1 MSQRSFPEAEVEMLI
16 KIPQTACF
24 QATRICSPSA
34 AKQKLILF
42 SVRRVRIQLCCDPMA
57 NRQQPAEIN
66 RLRFRRKVQERS
78 MKTRLIILITAFM
91 FTGVHV
97 QGQDAPLKLVQT
109 IQLPADVKGHFD
121 HFEVDLKGNRLFA
134 TPEEYKSVL
143 VFDLKTGKQIYKIGG
158 IEKSHAVLYREDVNR
173 IYVTDGEAG
182 DVKIFDGTTYAP
194 KGSVKL
200 LEDADSIGFDAST
213 NYLYIDNGGGDV
225 HEKYSMLSVVD
236 TTAGKKVPDIKF
248 DGETLEAMA
257 LEKSRPKIY
266 VNNKDKNEVDV
277 VDREK
282 RQVIASW
289 PVTKGKPNVAMAFD
303 EANHRLFVACRSGDV
318 VVMDTQTGKELTTVP
333 ITKGVDDAVYDPATK
348 GICSASDRAVDVY
361 EQTDPDNYKLLAKVP
376 TGPLAKTAQLVPEI
390 SRYFAAAPQPRTT
403 NAAILVYEVH

>member
-1 MSQRSFPEAEVEMLI
+1 
-16 KIPQTACF
+16 
-24 QATRICSPSA
+24 
-34 AKQKLILF
+34 
-42 SVRRVRIQLCCDPMA
+42 
-57 NRQQPAEIN
+57 
-66 RLRFRRKVQERS
+66 
-78 MKTRLIILITAFM
+78 MKTRLITLLTAFM
-91 FTGVHV
+91 FTGVHA
-97 QGQDAPLKLVQT
+97 QGQDAPLKLVHT

-143 VFDLKTGKQIYKIGG
+143 VFDLKTGKQIHKIGG

-213 NYLYIDNGGGDV
+213 KYLYIDNGGGDV

-236 TTAGKKVPDIKF
+236 TTAGKKVADIKV
-248 DGETLEAMA
+248 DGDTLEAMA
-257 LEKSRPKIY
+257 LEKSSPKIY
-266 VNNKDKNEVDV
+266 VNNKDKNEIAV

-318 VVMDTQTGKELTTVP
+318 VVMDTQTGKELTTFP
-333 ITKGVDDAVYDPATK
+333 ITKGVDDAVYDPASK
-348 GICSASDRAVDVY
+348 RIYSASDGAVDVY
-361 EQTDPDNYKLLAKVP
+361 EQTDPDNYKLLGKVT
-376 TGPLAKTAQLVPEI
+376 TGPAAKTARLVPEI
-390 SRYFAAAPQPRTT
+390 GRYFVAVPQHGTT
-403 NAAILVYEVH
+403 NASILVYEVH